1 MRVQI
6 RIPPEVWTQLCLV
19 AEAEHRPPKYQIE
32 LLLWDAIAQAA
43 QAQDRQLQPQE
54 VLCATE

>member
-1 MRVQI
+1 VQI